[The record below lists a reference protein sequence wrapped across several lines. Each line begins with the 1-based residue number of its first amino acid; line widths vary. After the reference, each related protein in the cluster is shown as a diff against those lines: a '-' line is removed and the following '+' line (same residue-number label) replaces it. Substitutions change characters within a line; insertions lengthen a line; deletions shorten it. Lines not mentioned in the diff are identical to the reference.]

1 MAKAF
6 LWRRKQ
12 RRHGLKPYISI
23 IATAFLI
30 GAWLPYLFDLWGGT
44 EFPTIATLVT
54 MYVLSW
60 EKLHE

>member
-23 IATAFLI
+23 IAIAVLVGVWTPYVLELWTKAEGPIIVTLI
-30 GAWLPYLFDLWGGT
+30 
-44 EFPTIATLVT
+44 T